1 MYHTPFEPPLFTT
14 RFHLALPS
22 VIGGFVG
29 AVSDVE
35 MQEHYDE
42 FFEVSE
48 RRVFSSVEG
57 QVLFFMPLW
66 RDNRKVT
73 VRARWIH

>member
-1 MYHTPFEPPLFTT
+1 MCYTSSFYNQIAP
-14 RFHLALPS
+14 ALPS

-48 RRVFSSVEG
+48 RRVFRYVKRL
-57 QVLFFMPLW
+57 VFFMPLW
-66 RDNRKVT
+66 CDNRKVT
-73 VRARWIH
+73 IRT